1 MARGYNNPLIGT
13 SNNAG
18 NLSALVPEMWADAVT
33 MRRDPKL
40 LLGNA
45 CKKWPAK
52 GKGDILHIP
61 EFDDLSVFD
70 KIRGTSVR
78 FQTQNPTDYTIT
90 CDKYKESS
98 FSIEDIA
105 SVFVDKKVTSMF
117 LDRQAFALR
126 KDKDDF
132 VLGMRAGLPYTQSI
146 FCSSTGDQTGD
157 PEPLNPAAILAALE
171 LLESAYVDTSQLRL
185 YISISQHT
193 DLRIDPN
200 LIHKDWGSRS
210 VIENGE
216 IGSVYGIRTIV
227 VNNMKPNTLTG
238 WSNGPNDPTPRPTPG
253 VEGSWYL
260 PSQGN
265 VYPLYRGK
273 TGNEVAQPF
282 VTALLCH
289 EDWCLDSTP
298 AGRASMKV
306 TSDFDVATQEY
317 LTVAT
322 QFYGF
327 KVWRHDHAVL
337 IYSAARTAANRPT
350 SITSPYTAA

>member
-18 NLSALVPEMWADAVT
+18 NLKAFIPEMWADAIT
-33 MRRDPKL
+33 MRRDPDL
-40 LLGNA
+40 LLLNA

-78 FQTQNPTDYTIT
+78 FQTQTPTDYTIT
-90 CDKYKESS
+90 CDVYKESS
-98 FSIEDIA
+98 FAIEDIA
-105 SVFVDKKVTSMF
+105 KVFVDERHTNAF
-117 LDRQAFALR
+117 LNRQAFALR
-126 KDKDDF
+126 RDKDNF
-132 VLGMRAGLPYTQSI
+132 VLGMRAGLPHTQAV
-146 FCSSTGDQTGD
+146 FCSSTGDETGD
-157 PEPLNPAAILAALE
+157 PQPLNPAAILAALE
-171 LLESAYVDTSQLRL
+171 KLELAFVDTSKLRL
-185 YISISQHT
+185 YISVEQHT

-227 VNNMKPNTLTG
+227 VNNLRTNSLTG
-238 WSNGPNDPTPRPTPG
+238 YSNGKNDPTPRPTPG
-253 VEGSWYL
+253 VEGSPYL
-260 PSQGN
+260 PTQGN
-265 VYPLYRGK
+265 VYPLFRGK

-298 AGRASMKV
+298 VGRAGMKV
-306 TSDFDVATQEY
+306 TSDFSVEMQEY

-327 KVWRHDHAVL
+327 KVWREDHAVL
-337 IYSAARTAANRPT
+337 IYSAGRTPT
-350 SITSPYTAA
+350 NAPRTITPPYTVA